1 MSSSRILRAAAVGVF
16 TAAIVLS
23 SPAHAAQRGD
33 DPRDPIVRFIK
44 YVKKI
49 FTGITLDGDDDAPRP
64 PHP

>member
-1 MSSSRILRAAAVGVF
+1 MSSSRILRSLAVGVF
-16 TAAIVLS
+16 TATVALS
-23 SPAHAAQRGD
+23 SPAYAAQRGD

-49 FTGITLDGDDDAPRP
+49 FTAITLDGDDDAPRP